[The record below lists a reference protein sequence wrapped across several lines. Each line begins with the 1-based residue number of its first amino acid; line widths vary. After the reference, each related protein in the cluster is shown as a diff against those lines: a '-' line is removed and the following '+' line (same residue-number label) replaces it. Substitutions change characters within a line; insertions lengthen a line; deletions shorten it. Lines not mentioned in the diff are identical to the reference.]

1 MSRVFQQSLQ
11 FVFSAVLARLLVPN
25 DFGLIALI
33 SVFTGFA
40 SVFVDLGF
48 TAAIVQRSKVDERH
62 LSTAF
67 WLNVMAGTGLMV
79 VVMGM
84 APAIAAFYDQPQLV
98 PLTLALAPSFLL
110 GSLVGLQSAM
120 LTRQMNFKRLTMI
133 ENSALVGANA
143 LAIGLAV
150 SGFGVWSLVALA
162 LASAAIRA
170 VLLWSA
176 SSWRPRAFL
185 DRESVR
191 DLWGFSSRLTAFNAV
206 NYWARNADNLLVGRF
221 IGTDSLAF
229 YNRAY
234 NLMLLPLDLVS
245 SVPARVM
252 LPVLSRLQDEPELVK
267 RVYLRSIGLI
277 ALVTFPAMVGL
288 FVVCEPFILTVYGSK
303 WAPVIPLLQIFCVT
317 GLVQSLHRTTG
328 WIFYSQGRTD
338 RLFTWGLFSTATAI
352 CSFFVGLP
360 WGVRGIAVAYT
371 CWSILITYP
380 LLRVTGGLIGLS
392 IREILR
398 AVAGVGLASAVMG
411 VVVWIVEVGARDA
424 LGSGLQLAVGVVTGI
439 VSYVFALHVISP
451 KAYGDFRRLVHE
463 YSTRRAGAS
472 GDASEGPSEE

>member
-1 MSRVFQQSLQ
+1 MRSPPADSTTSRLPASDAEAAATRTAIREQTVIGLGWTAMSRVFQQSLQ

-67 WLNVMAGTGLMV
+67 WLNVMAGAGLMV

-229 YNRAY
+229 CNRAY

-303 WAPVIPLLQIFCVT
+303 WAPVIPLCK
-317 GLVQSLHRTTG
+317 S
-328 WIFYSQGRTD
+328 
-338 RLFTWGLFSTATAI
+338 
-352 CSFFVGLP
+352 
-360 WGVRGIAVAYT
+360 
-371 CWSILITYP
+371 
-380 LLRVTGGLIGLS
+380 
-392 IREILR
+392 
-398 AVAGVGLASAVMG
+398 SA
-411 VVVWIVEVGARDA
+411 
-424 LGSGLQLAVGVVTGI
+424 
-439 VSYVFALHVISP
+439 
-451 KAYGDFRRLVHE
+451 
-463 YSTRRAGAS
+463 
-472 GDASEGPSEE
+472 